1 MLVVP
6 AEVAGERARAVA
18 AAGVGEAVCPFAQQ
32 CFEERFGFTVGLR
45 PSGAGVAAGD
55 AELCAGGRPSVRAV
69 AVAVVAEDAFDG
81 DAAVAVPAEGAAE
94 EGDAIGGALAR
105 QQLCVG
111 QARVVIDR
119 EVQVLPAGVTVAR
132 EPVAMDALA
141 DRPETA
147 ELLDVDVNELA
158 RPLALVAD
166 DRAPCRSRQPRDA
179 IAAEHLPHG
188 RGWQAE
194 LSGHDQRARLRVLA
208 RRQDPPLELPGQPAG
223 LMPRHRRPVGER
235 RPAALLVAAPEPV
248 TGGTARTASGRGRLR
263 TLSSKNTGNKTAT
276 RLEREPHPSRRLRS
290 VEHSGPPKRAG
301 VSTTAR
307 LAGGPDAISRLA
319 GV

>member
-166 DRAPCRSRQPRDA
+166 DRAPCRSRQASRAVRPRSAGPPSRTRAPPRSAARAPGTAGGADA
-179 IAAEHLPHG
+179 SAPAAGRRAPTSRPPGSGARAGNRWHG
-188 RGWQAE
+188 
-194 LSGHDQRARLRVLA
+194 S
-208 RRQDPPLELPGQPAG
+208 
-223 LMPRHRRPVGER
+223 HRR
-235 RPAALLVAAPEPV
+235 RPRPPADSLQQEH
-248 TGGTARTASGRGRLR
+248 G
-263 TLSSKNTGNKTAT
+263 KQDGNAT
-276 RLEREPHPSRRLRS
+276 RTRTSS
-290 VEHSGPPKRAG
+290 VA
-301 VSTTAR
+301 
-307 LAGGPDAISRLA
+307 
-319 GV
+319 